1 MFSSV
6 FEYEDQGSEKLSAFI
21 QRYPFSCGY

>member
-6 FEYEDQGSEKLSAFI
+6 FAINNLDQL
-21 QRYPFSCGY
+21 